1 MSEVVAHNKHM
12 TKAKRGRKPLP
23 EGEAQTEMIK
33 ARVTPSLKAAY
44 VARGEKAW
52 LVKALKRKPRP

>member
-1 MSEVVAHNKHM
+1 MI
-12 TKAKRGRKPLP
+12 TPKRGRKPLP

-33 ARVTPSLKAAY
+33 ARVTPSIKAAY

-52 LVKALKRKPRP
+52 LVKALKRKPKSGQ